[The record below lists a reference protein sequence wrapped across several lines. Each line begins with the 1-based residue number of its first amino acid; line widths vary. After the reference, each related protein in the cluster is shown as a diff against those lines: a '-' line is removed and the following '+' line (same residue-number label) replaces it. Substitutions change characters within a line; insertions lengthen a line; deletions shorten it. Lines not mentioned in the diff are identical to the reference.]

1 MIPNPGV
8 YGMTYDGPW
17 PLALWGYR
25 VYDKRSGLLLAL
37 LRVVRHLRSGLHERR
52 NNPAAAVSCAGE
64 EAGSPETAPRVRG
77 DPGLFLLFGS
87 ASLICGMRKA
97 FASQI
102 LDTLRALALC
112 ASSEAAFRRA
122 AGLTGF
128 CERN

>member
-1 MIPNPGV
+1 
-8 YGMTYDGPW
+8 MTYDGPW

-37 LRVVRHLRSGLHERR
+37 LRVVRQLRSGLHERR

-102 LDTLRALALC
+102 LDTLRALALG

-122 AGLTGF
+122 AALTGF